1 MGARRRAREHAL
13 MMLYAMDVAG
23 TWPDATTERY
33 YGAFGSGEPLDPP
46 PSYVDTPQSADR
58 YAVDAEDDEA
68 RAYAEKLVR
77 GVSAHQEEID
87 QLIGRISLHWR
98 LERMALVDRNLLR
111 LAAYELLHESDGVPR
126 KVAINEA
133 VELAK
138 TFGTRESSAF
148 VNGILDR
155 VGK

>member
-1 MGARRRAREHAL
+1 

-23 TWPDATTERY
+23 TWPDATTERFHE
-33 YGAFGSGEPLDPP
+33 AFATGDPLDPP
-46 PSYVDTPQSADR
+46 PTYVDAPRTADR
-58 YAVDAEDDEA
+58 YSINAEDADA
-68 RAYAEKLVR
+68 REYADTLVR
-77 GVSAHQEEID
+77 GTSGYLEEID
-87 QLIGRISLHWR
+87 LLISRISLHWR

-111 LAAYELLHESDGVPR
+111 LATYEILHQSENVPR

-138 TFGTRESSAF
+138 TFGTKESSAF